1 MAASSSRLAI
11 LALSLTYALYFGQL
25 GVINPYLGVF
35 LDGRGFTS
43 AEIGELFAVITLAR
57 IIGPSLWAGVADRS
71 GKILFILRLGSA
83 LTVLSFIGVFWAYS
97 FWTLTLVMGL
107 MMMFWTAVLPQL
119 EVLTLQTIEGDSKR
133 YGRIRLWGSIGFIVL
148 TVIVGKALDFFST
161 DAPIYASMLVLIG
174 LFISSLA
181 LTQPQNTVSKASA
194 SLRIMPFLRDR
205 VALLFLLSNGLLQ
218 LSFGAYYG
226 FFALYM
232 RDLGYSGM
240 QTGLLIALGVVV
252 EVGIFLV
259 AQRLIARFGV
269 WRLMVF
275 CLLATGARWL
285 ALGTLADIF
294 WLVFFSQFIH
304 ALSFGLNHSTSM
316 HFIHHYFP
324 PQIQGRIQAAY
335 VSLAFGLGGAIGN
348 YVSGRLWDQGTG
360 ATLTFAV
367 AAACATVGGLVLLLV
382 SPRQM
387 AGKVDIP
394 AAKA

>member
-1 MAASSSRLAI
+1 MAAYSSRFAI
-11 LALSLTYALYFGQL
+11 IALSLTYALYFGQL
-25 GVINPYLGVF
+25 GVITPYLGVF
-35 LDGRGFTS
+35 LDGRGFSS

-57 IIGPSLWAGVADRS
+57 IAGPSIWAGVADRT
-71 GKILFILRLGSA
+71 GKILFILRLGSG

-97 FWTLTLVMGL
+97 FWFLTLVMGL

-148 TVIVGKALDFFST
+148 TVLVGKALDFFST

-174 LFISSLA
+174 LFASSMA
-181 LTQPQNTVSKASA
+181 LTQPQNTKLEASVA
-194 SLRIMPFLRDR
+194 IRIRPFLTDK
-205 VALLFLLSNGLLQ
+205 VALLFLVSNGLLQ

-240 QTGLLIALGVVV
+240 QTGLLIALGVTV

-275 CLLATGARWL
+275 CLLATGLRWL
-285 ALGTLADIF
+285 LLGTLAEFF

-324 PQIQGRIQAAY
+324 AQIHGRIQAAY
-335 VSLAFGLGGAIGN
+335 ISLAFGLGGAIGN
-348 YVSGRLWDQGTG
+348 YLAGQLWQQGEG
-360 ATLTFAV
+360 AMLTFS
-367 AAACATVGGLVLLLV
+367 AAGACAAVGGVILLLI
-382 SPRQM
+382 SPTQM
-387 AGKVDIP
+387 EKRG
-394 AAKA
+394 

>member
-1 MAASSSRLAI
+1 MAASSSRFAI
-11 LALSLTYALYFGQL
+11 IALSLTYALYFGQL
-25 GVINPYLGVF
+25 GVITPYLGIF

-43 AEIGELFAVITLAR
+43 VEIGELFAVITLAR
-57 IIGPSLWAGVADRS
+57 IIGPSLWAGVADRT
-71 GKILFILRLGSA
+71 GKILFILRLGSG

-97 FWTLTLVMGL
+97 FWYLTLVMGL

-148 TVIVGKALDFFST
+148 TVLVGQALDFFST

-174 LFISSLA
+174 LFISSLT
-181 LTQPQNTVSKASA
+181 LTQPQNLKPKAA
-194 SLRIMPFLRDR
+194 VAVRIMPFLRDK
-205 VALLFLLSNGLLQ
+205 VALLFLLSNALLQ

-240 QTGLLIALGVVV
+240 QTGLLIALGVTV

-259 AQRLIARFGV
+259 AQRLISRFGV

-275 CLLATGARWL
+275 CLLATGLRWL
-285 ALGTLADIF
+285 VLGTLADMF

-316 HFIHHYFP
+316 HFIH
-324 PQIQGRIQAAY
+324 
-335 VSLAFGLGGAIGN
+335 
-348 YVSGRLWDQGTG
+348 
-360 ATLTFAV
+360 
-367 AAACATVGGLVLLLV
+367 
-382 SPRQM
+382 
-387 AGKVDIP
+387 
-394 AAKA
+394 

>member
-1 MAASSSRLAI
+1 MAASSSRFAI
-11 LALSLTYALYFGQL
+11 IALGLTYALYFGQL
-25 GVINPYLGVF
+25 GVITPYLGVF

-43 AEIGELFAVITLAR
+43 VEIGELFAVITLAR
-57 IIGPSLWAGVADRS
+57 IIGPSLWAGVADRT
-71 GKILFILRLGSA
+71 GKILFILRLGSG

-97 FWTLTLVMGL
+97 FWYLTLVMGL

-148 TVIVGKALDFFST
+148 TVLVGKALDFFST

-174 LFISSLA
+174 LFISSLT
-181 LTQPQNTVSKASA
+181 LTQPQNLKPKAA
-194 SLRIMPFLRDR
+194 VAVRIMPFLRDK
-205 VALLFLLSNGLLQ
+205 VALLFLLSNSLLQ

-240 QTGLLIALGVVV
+240 QTGLLIALGVTV

-259 AQRLIARFGV
+259 AQRLISRFGV

-275 CLLATGARWL
+275 CLLATGLRWL
-285 ALGTLADIF
+285 VLGTLADMF

-324 PQIQGRIQAAY
+324 TQIHGRIQAAY
-335 VSLAFGLGGAIGN
+335 ISLAFGLGGAVGN
-348 YVSGRLWDQGTG
+348 YAAGLLWQQGAG
-360 ATLTFAV
+360 SMLTFSAAGAC
-367 AAACATVGGLVLLLV
+367 AAAGGLVLLLV
-382 SPRQM
+382 TPQQM
-387 AGKVDIP
+387 DKRREN
-394 AAKA
+394 